1 MPTLLRAVPQSL
13 HLQNGV
19 LGSVA
24 QSYRENYTRE
34 YRRSPRRSAR
44 PVLRSR
50 VTAAASG
57 AWPLLYSALEV
68 GRVAGR
74 GEVEKAP
81 GTGPK
86 MLTGPVGSKRRHGRQ
101 ALP

>member
-34 YRRSPRRSAR
+34 YTRRSAR

-50 VTAAASG
+50 VHGSRIGSMAVALLGPGSG
-57 AWPLLYSALEV
+57 
-68 GRVAGR
+68 
-74 GEVEKAP
+74 
-81 GTGPK
+81 
-86 MLTGPVGSKRRHGRQ
+86 
-101 ALP
+101 

>member
-50 VTAAASG
+50 VHGSRIGSMAVALLGPGSG
-57 AWPLLYSALEV
+57 
-68 GRVAGR
+68 
-74 GEVEKAP
+74 
-81 GTGPK
+81 
-86 MLTGPVGSKRRHGRQ
+86 
-101 ALP
+101 